1 MRCKCDALPN
11 KIIVNNIAIRNG
23 IYYYY
28 KELPRINNRR
38 RYQRISLKTRDIIT
52 AVMKLME
59 IKGGN
64 MGHITAD
71 CGPVLSNETWTRI
84 GKLDI
89 ERLELTKIP
98 VPTSGTQQDLIDLEL
113 RRQRIKQIDEEI
125 KRLKSECPFPIRS
138 ASENLINQQCLS
150 TNNVYMQASIPAK
163 PIPKYTCLEIIK
175 SLLKKK
181 DVLHPEVIRRNCR
194 IVLSFINI
202 KEDDMFDFEYFNKH
216 FADIFETIKN
226 KKLSESTIGHYK
238 SALNDFL
245 NEINVLYNGIYN
257 VSPLISSVANSS
269 IQGKE
274 TVPFTPFTETQL
286 LQIFEPKHDFFKKH
300 PEDFW
305 ACIIAMFVAS
315 RSNLAHTLRYKDIF
329 CQDGIWCLRFI
340 DDENDKEVKAAGVN
354 KIKHAKTTAS
364 ERIVPINSQMLNLGF
379 IDFVHRRQEKT
390 NAKPLDVIFPE
401 ILKDSQDDVKHNL
414 NKGFFG
420 FLKKLGIKQET
431 LEEELANGTHYVFH
445 SFRKVSSQTME
456 DMDIKP
462 TYINTIV
469 GWQGDGT
476 TFQKNY
482 GNGREIK
489 KIVEEN
495 EKLKFTFLQSHF
507 DKWTKIMKKID

>member
-1 MRCKCDALPN
+1 MRCKCDACPN
-11 KIIVNNIAIRNG
+11 KIVVNNIAIRNG

-38 RYQRISLKTRDIIT
+38 RYQRFSLKTRDIIT

-59 IKGGN
+59 IERVN

-125 KRLKSECPFPIRS
+125 KRLKLECPFPIRS
-138 ASENLINQQCLS
+138 AGENLINQQCLS

-163 PIPKYTCLEIIK
+163 PIPKYTCLEIIE
-175 SLLKKK
+175 SFLKKK
-181 DVLHPEVIRRNCR
+181 DIKSKDNLKRDCKTCLR
-194 IVLSFINI
+194 FINI
-202 KEDDMFDFEYFNKH
+202 KPEDIFDFEYFSKH
-216 FADIFETIKN
+216 FSDIFVTLKDKNPSNSVIK
-226 KKLSESTIGHYK
+226 HYK
-238 SALNDFL
+238 GALRCFL
-245 NEINVLYNGIYN
+245 NEINVLYPGIYSAVGLLSSLGN
-257 VSPLISSVANSS
+257 ISIHGKDSV
-269 IQGKE
+269 
-274 TVPFTPFTETQL
+274 PYTPFTEAQL
-286 LQIFEPKHDFFKKH
+286 LKIFDPKHDFFKKH

-329 CQDGIWCLRFI
+329 YQDGIWCLHFI

-354 KIKHAKTTAS
+354 KIKHAKTKAS
-364 ERIVPINSQMLNLGF
+364 ERIVPINSQMLDLGF
-379 IDFVHRRQEKT
+379 IDFVRRREKRL
-390 NAKPLDVIFPE
+390 NVKPLDVIFPE
-401 ILKDSQDDVKHNL
+401 ILKDSEDDVKHNL
-414 NKGFFG
+414 NRGFFG

-431 LEEELANGTHYVFH
+431 LKEELANGVHYAFH
-445 SFRKVSSQTME
+445 SFRKVASQTME
-456 DMDIKP
+456 DLDIKP
-462 TYINTIV
+462 SYINTIA
-469 GWQGDGT
+469 GWKGEGT
-476 TFQKNY
+476 REQNY
-482 GNGREIK
+482 CNGRELQ
-489 KIVEEN
+489 KIAAEN

-507 DKWTKIMKKID
+507 DKWTEIMKKID